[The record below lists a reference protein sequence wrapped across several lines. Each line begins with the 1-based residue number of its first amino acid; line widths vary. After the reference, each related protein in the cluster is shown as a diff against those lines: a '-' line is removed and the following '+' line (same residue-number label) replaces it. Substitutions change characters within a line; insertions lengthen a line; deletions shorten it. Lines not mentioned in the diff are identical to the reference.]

1 MKHHLRTTI
10 GVSEGYI
17 QYGKENKQIIKDG
30 LILFISGIIGVGQGG
45 RASPIIWMTILII
58 LMRAY
63 KKTQQGASIWNC
75 VTNTAMFMFI
85 ISYVDDNLIV
95 RHFQRNTTTA
105 EIIREMKKIYANGRN
120 CYSLL
125 VVIYA

>member
-30 LILFISGIIGVGQGG
+30 LILFISGIIGGVGQGG
-45 RASPIIWMTILII
+45 GASPIIWMTILMI

-63 KKTQQGASIWNC
+63 KKLNKVLLSGTVSQAQQC
-75 VTNTAMFMFI
+75 LCT
-85 ISYVDDNLIV
+85 
-95 RHFQRNTTTA
+95 
-105 EIIREMKKIYANGRN
+105 
-120 CYSLL
+120 
-125 VVIYA
+125 